1 MKMTFF
7 NKLFISA
14 TLILLTFGLS
24 AQDQLI
30 ADRVIANVG
39 DKIILQSDI
48 ENQVIQLKAQG
59 YQGRGDIKCEVFEE
73 MLVQKLLLIQAE
85 LDSIEIGMNQVEG
98 ELENRLNYFIRQIGS
113 QEKLEEFYNK
123 SIIEIK
129 EDFRPL
135 IREQILTQTMQRNLV
150 SGVKV
155 SPKEVEAFYKKLPKD
170 SIPMVN
176 THYQINQIAVYPPE
190 DKISRAEAR
199 EKLLNIRERIIN
211 GERFSTLAVLYSEDP
226 GSARRGGELG
236 FRTRDELDPEFAKAA
251 FRLTDDGGVSRIVES
266 EYGFHII
273 QLISKQGNQVNVRHI
288 LITPKVDIQQKIIAK
303 NKLDSIANLIRND
316 SITFT
321 NAALRFS
328 EDEQSRLNDGLM
340 VNPMNSS
347 TRFDLE
353 ELPKAEYNIVKDL
366 EKGEISEPFE
376 TIDDKGKSI
385 FKIIKI
391 AKKIDAHKA
400 NLKEDYEMIEEI
412 AVMQKQQQ
420 NFEEWLEESKKKT
433 YIHIDD
439 SFINCK
445 FLENGWIKQ

>member
-1 MKMTFF
+1 MTFF
-7 NKLFISA
+7 NKFFISA

-30 ADRVIANVG
+30 ADRVIAIVG

-73 MLVQKLLLIQAE
+73 LLVQKLLLIQAE

-123 SIIEIK
+123 SMIEIK

-135 IREQILTQTMQRNLV
+135 IREQLLTQTMQRNLV

-155 SPKEVEAFYKKLPKD
+155 SPKEVEEFYKKLPKD

-176 THYQINQIAVYPPE
+176 TQYQINQICVYPPE
-190 DKISRAEAR
+190 NEKSRAEAR

-288 LITPKVDIQQKIIAK
+288 LITPKVDIQQKIKAK

-316 SITFT
+316 SITFAD
-321 NAALRFS
+321 AAFRFS

-347 TRFDLE
+347 TKFDLE

-366 EKGEISEPFE
+366 EKGEISEPLE
-376 TIDDKGKSI
+376 TFDDKGKTI

-391 AKKIDAHKA
+391 ANKIDAHKA
-400 NLKEDYEMIEEI
+400 NLKDDYEMIQNI
-412 AVMQKQQQ
+412 ALMQKQQQ
-420 NFEEWLEESKKKT
+420 RFEEWLEKSKKKT

>member
-1 MKMTFF
+1 MTFLK
-7 NKLFISA
+7 KLFISI
-14 TLILLTFGLS
+14 TLILTTFHLY
-24 AQDQLI
+24 AQERLV

-39 DKIILQSDI
+39 DKIILQSDV
-48 ENQVIQLKAQG
+48 ENQVIQLRAQG
-59 YQGRGDIKCEVFEE
+59 YQGKEDIKCDVFEE
-73 MLVQKLLLIQAE
+73 LLVQKLLLIQAE
-85 LDSIEIGMNQVEG
+85 LDSIQIGVNQVES
-98 ELENRLNYFIRQIGS
+98 ELEARLNYFIRQIGS

-123 SIIEIK
+123 TMIEIK

-135 IREQILTQTMQRNLV
+135 IREQILTQTMQRTLV

-155 SPKEVEAFYKKLPKD
+155 SPKEVEEFYKNLVED

-190 DKISRAEAR
+190 DEKARADAR

-236 FRTRDELDPEFAKAA
+236 FRTSDELDPEFAKAA

-288 LITPKVDIQQKIIAK
+288 LITPKVDIEQKIKAK
-303 NKLDSIANLIRND
+303 NRLDSIANLIKND
-316 SITFT
+316 SLSFT
-321 NAALRFS
+321 SAALRFS
-328 EDEQSRLNDGLM
+328 EDEQSRLNDGLI
-340 VNPMNSS
+340 VNPRNSS

-353 ELPKAEYNIVKDL
+353 ELPKAEYNVVKDL
-366 EKGEISEPFE
+366 KIGEISDPFE
-376 TIDDKGKSI
+376 TIDNKGKTI

-391 AKKIDAHKA
+391 SEKIEAHKA
-400 NLKEDYEMIEEI
+400 NFKDDYEMIEEI
-412 AVMQKQQQ
+412 AIMQKQQRK
-420 NFEEWLEESKKKT
+420 FEEWLKERKKKT

>member
-1 MKMTFF
+1 MKMTFLK
-7 NKLFISA
+7 KLFISA
-14 TLILLTFGLS
+14 VLTITTFNLI
-24 AQDQLI
+24 AQNQFI
-30 ADRVIANVG
+30 ADRVVANVG
-39 DKIILQSDI
+39 DKIILQSDV

-59 YQGRGDIKCEVFEE
+59 YQSRGDIKCEIFQEL
-73 MLVQKLLLIQAE
+73 LVQKLLLIQAE
-85 LDSIEIGMNQVEG
+85 LDSIQVGANQVES
-98 ELENRLNYFIRQIGS
+98 ELERRLIYFIRQIGS

-135 IREQILTQTMQRNLV
+135 IREQILTQMMQSELV

-155 SPKEVEAFYKKLPKD
+155 SPKEIEKFYKKMPKD

-176 THYQINQIAVYPPE
+176 TQYKINQIVAYPPE
-190 DKISRAEAR
+190 DEESRAEAR
-199 EKLLNIRERIIN
+199 EKLLDIRKRIIN

-226 GSARRGGELG
+226 GSARKGGELG

-273 QLISKQGNQVNVRHI
+273 QLIAQQGNQVNVRHI
-288 LITPKVDIQQKIIAK
+288 LIIPKVNVQQKIKAR
-303 NKLDSIANLIRND
+303 NKLDSVVTLIRND
-316 SITFT
+316 SLSFT

-347 TRFDLE
+347 TKFDLE
-353 ELPKAEYNIVKDL
+353 DLPKAEYNIVKDL
-366 EKGEISEPFE
+366 KMNEISEPFE
-376 TIDDKGKSI
+376 TIDDKGKPI

-400 NLKEDYEMIEEI
+400 NLKDDYEMIEEI
-412 AVMQKQQQ
+412 AMMEKQQHK
-420 NFEEWLEESKKKT
+420 FEEWLEESKKKT

-445 FLENGWIKQ
+445 FLQNGWIKQ

>member
-1 MKMTFF
+1 MTFLK
-7 NKLFISA
+7 KLFISI
-14 TLILLTFGLS
+14 TLILTTFHLY
-24 AQDQLI
+24 AQERLV

-39 DKIILQSDI
+39 DKIILQSDV
-48 ENQVIQLKAQG
+48 ENQVIQLRAQG
-59 YQGRGDIKCEVFEE
+59 YQGKEDIKCDVFEE
-73 MLVQKLLLIQAE
+73 LLVQKLLLIQAE
-85 LDSIEIGMNQVEG
+85 LDSIQIGVNQVES
-98 ELENRLNYFIRQIGS
+98 ELEARLNYFIRQIGS

-123 SIIEIK
+123 TMIEIK

-135 IREQILTQTMQRNLV
+135 IREQILTQTMQRTLV

-155 SPKEVEAFYKKLPKD
+155 SPKEVEEFYKNLVED

-190 DKISRAEAR
+190 DEKARADAR

-236 FRTRDELDPEFAKAA
+236 FRTSDELDPEFAKAA

-288 LITPKVDIQQKIIAK
+288 LITPKVDIEQKIKAK
-303 NKLDSIANLIRND
+303 NRLDSIANLIKND
-316 SITFT
+316 SLSFT
-321 NAALRFS
+321 SAALRFS

-340 VNPMNSS
+340 VNPRNSS

-353 ELPKAEYNIVKDL
+353 ELPKAEYNVVKDL
-366 EKGEISEPFE
+366 KIGEISDPFE
-376 TIDDKGKSI
+376 TIDNKGKTI

-391 AKKIDAHKA
+391 SEKIEAHKA
-400 NLKEDYEMIEEI
+400 NFKDDYEMIEEI
-412 AVMQKQQQ
+412 AIMQKQQRK
-420 NFEEWLEESKKKT
+420 FEEWLKERKKKT

>member
-1 MKMTFF
+1 MTFF

>member
-1 MKMTFF
+1 
-7 NKLFISA
+7 
-14 TLILLTFGLS
+14 
-24 AQDQLI
+24 
-30 ADRVIANVG
+30 
-39 DKIILQSDI
+39 
-48 ENQVIQLKAQG
+48 
-59 YQGRGDIKCEVFEE
+59 
-73 MLVQKLLLIQAE
+73 
-85 LDSIEIGMNQVEG
+85 
-98 ELENRLNYFIRQIGS
+98 
-113 QEKLEEFYNK
+113 
-123 SIIEIK
+123 
-129 EDFRPL
+129 
-135 IREQILTQTMQRNLV
+135 MQRNLV

-190 DKISRAEAR
+190 DEISRAEAR

>member
-1 MKMTFF
+1 MKMTFL

-14 TLILLTFGLS
+14 TLIIISFNLS
-24 AQDQLI
+24 AQDQFV

-39 DKIILQSDI
+39 DKIILQSDV

-73 MLVQKLLLIQAE
+73 LLVQKLLLIQAE
-85 LDSIEIGMNQVEG
+85 LDSIQVGMNQIEG
-98 ELENRLNYFIRQIGS
+98 ELERRLNYFIRQIGS

-123 SIIEIK
+123 SMIEIK

-135 IREQILTQTMQRNLV
+135 IREQLLTQTMQSNLV

-155 SPKEVEAFYKKLPKD
+155 SPKEVKAFYQKLSKD

-190 DKISRAEAR
+190 DEISRAEAR

-273 QLISKQGNQVNVRHI
+273 QLISKQGNQINVRHI
-288 LITPKVDIQQKIIAK
+288 LITPKVDIQQKIKAK
-303 NKLDSIANLIRND
+303 NKLDSIATLIRND
-316 SITFT
+316 SITFI

-347 TRFDLE
+347 TKFDLE
-353 ELPKAEYNIVKDL
+353 DLPKAEYNIVKDL
-366 EKGEISEPFE
+366 KMNEISEPFE
-376 TIDDKGKSI
+376 TIDDKGKPI
-385 FKIIKI
+385 FKSIKI

-400 NLKEDYEMIEEI
+400 NLKDDYEMIEEI
-412 AVMQKQQQ
+412 AMMEKQQQ
-420 NFEEWLEESKKKT
+420 KFEEWLEESKKKT

-445 FLENGWIKQ
+445 FLQDGWIKQ

>member
-1 MKMTFF
+1 MTFLK
-7 NKLFISA
+7 KLFISV
-14 TLILLTFGLS
+14 TLILTTFHLF
-24 AQDQLI
+24 AQERLV

-39 DKIILQSDI
+39 DKIILQSDV
-48 ENQVIQLKAQG
+48 ENQVIQLRAQG
-59 YQGRGDIKCEVFEE
+59 YQGKEDIKCDIFEE
-73 MLVQKLLLIQAE
+73 LLVQKLLLIQAE
-85 LDSIEIGMNQVEG
+85 LDSIQIGVNQVDS
-98 ELENRLNYFIRQIGS
+98 ELEARLNYFIRQIGS

-123 SIIEIK
+123 SMIEIK

-150 SGVKV
+150 IGVKV
-155 SPKEVEAFYKKLPKD
+155 SPKEVEEFYKNLPED

-190 DKISRAEAR
+190 DEKARADAR

-236 FRTRDELDPEFAKAA
+236 FRTSDELDPEFAKAA

-288 LITPKVDIQQKIIAK
+288 LITPKVDIEQKIKAK
-303 NKLDSIANLIRND
+303 NRLDSIANLIKND
-316 SITFT
+316 SLSFT
-321 NAALRFS
+321 SAALRFS

-340 VNPMNSS
+340 VNPRNSS
-347 TRFDLE
+347 TKFDLE
-353 ELPKAEYNIVKDL
+353 ELPKAEYNVVKDL
-366 EKGEISEPFE
+366 KIGEISDPFE
-376 TIDDKGKSI
+376 TVDDKGKTI

-391 AKKIDAHKA
+391 SEKIEAHKA
-400 NLKEDYEMIEEI
+400 NFKDDYEMIEEI
-412 AVMQKQQQ
+412 AIMQKQQRK
-420 NFEEWLEESKKKT
+420 FEEWLKERKKKT

>member
-1 MKMTFF
+1 MTFLK
-7 NKLFISA
+7 KLFISV
-14 TLILLTFGLS
+14 TLILTTFHLF
-24 AQDQLI
+24 AQERLV

-39 DKIILQSDI
+39 DKIILQSDV
-48 ENQVIQLKAQG
+48 ENQVIQLRAQG
-59 YQGRGDIKCEVFEE
+59 YQGKEDIKCDIFEE
-73 MLVQKLLLIQAE
+73 LLVQKLLLIQAE
-85 LDSIEIGMNQVEG
+85 LDSIQIGVNQVDS
-98 ELENRLNYFIRQIGS
+98 ELEARLNYFIRQIGS

-123 SIIEIK
+123 SMIEIK

-150 SGVKV
+150 IGVKV
-155 SPKEVEAFYKKLPKD
+155 SPKEVEEFYKNLPED

-190 DKISRAEAR
+190 DEKARADAR

-236 FRTRDELDPEFAKAA
+236 FRTSDELDPEFAKAA

-288 LITPKVDIQQKIIAK
+288 LITPKVDIEQKIKAK
-303 NKLDSIANLIRND
+303 NRLDSIANLIKND
-316 SITFT
+316 SLSFT
-321 NAALRFS
+321 SAALRFS

-340 VNPMNSS
+340 VNPRNSS
-347 TRFDLE
+347 TKFDLE
-353 ELPKAEYNIVKDL
+353 ELPKAEYNVVKDL
-366 EKGEISEPFE
+366 KIGEISDPFE
-376 TIDDKGKSI
+376 TVDDKGKTI

-391 AKKIDAHKA
+391 SEKIDAHKA
-400 NLKEDYEMIEEI
+400 NFKDDYEMIEEI
-412 AVMQKQQQ
+412 AIMQKKQRK
-420 NFEEWLEESKKKT
+420 FEEWLKERKKKT